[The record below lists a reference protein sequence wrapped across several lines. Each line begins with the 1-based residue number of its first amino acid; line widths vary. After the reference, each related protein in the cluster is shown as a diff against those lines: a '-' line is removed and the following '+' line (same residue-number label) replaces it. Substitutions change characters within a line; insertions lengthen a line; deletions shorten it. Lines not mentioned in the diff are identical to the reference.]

1 MGAKVARLRSGQSLL
16 RLAALVHLAAVAASV
31 EVVRGVILNKVLA
44 VEVVAVAT
52 LLDQISSAAVEE
64 PAEDLVEMEAM
75 AAAMAAAVVLLK
87 SLEQVLLPAEA
98 AADTRVMA
106 LMEELAL
113 VSS

>member
-16 RLAALVHLAAVAASV
+16 RPAALVHLAAAAAMV
-31 EVVRGVILNKVLA
+31 ELVRGVLLNKVLA

-87 SLEQVLLPAEA
+87 SLEQVHLLAAA

-113 VSS
+113 ASS

>member
-16 RLAALVHLAAVAASV
+16 RLAALVHLAAMAAVV
-31 EVVRGVILNKVLA
+31 EIVRGVILNKVLA

-64 PAEDLVEMEAM
+64 PAEDLGEMEAM
-75 AAAMAAAVVLLK
+75 AAAMAAVVVLLK

-98 AADTRVMA
+98 AADTGVMA

>member
-16 RLAALVHLAAVAASV
+16 RPAALVHLAAVAASV
-31 EVVRGVILNKVLA
+31 EVVRGVNKVLA

>member
-16 RLAALVHLAAVAASV
+16 RPAALVHLAALA
-31 EVVRGVILNKVLA
+31 EVVRGVILIKVLA

-75 AAAMAAAVVLLK
+75 AAAMAAAVVLLT

-98 AADTRVMA
+98 AADT
-106 LMEELAL
+106 
-113 VSS
+113 